1 MKKIACVRFAGLA
14 SGGSEKVLQNIAMI
28 LAKNEY
34 QVDFYYTNPAPFL
47 NHWFVHPD
55 NDERRKKLVESAGVN
70 TIPVYVES
78 KQADVVPYEWNNTDF
93 WDLFDESKYDAVQT
107 ARGGYPEYPFNVI
120 NQAKIIDGIHSDS
133 GEDKDNIVRSIL
145 LSKWQADRWAKNG
158 GNIKK
163 AVIIPT
169 LVTVPS
175 EFTPS
180 LRTKLGIPED
190 AFVYGFHQRNDPNI
204 FSPASLYAYS
214 LVSNKNNH
222 FVLLGGSERHRE
234 LARQLNLNNVHFLDF
249 SSDSD
254 VIHSF
259 LATID
264 VFAHARLDGE
274 VCSGC
279 IIEAMYHGKPIIS
292 FPGTVSMGHVEQLE
306 GCGYMSSSVEDYANK
321 MYEIENS
328 KDLYLDM
335 SSRTYEKYKEK
346 YSYSSIEKKIL
357 DLYQEVV

>member
-1 MKKIACVRFAGLA
+1 MKKIACVKFAGLA
-14 SGGSEKVLQNIAMI
+14 SGGTEKVLQNIAMI
-28 LAKNEY
+28 LSKNKY
-34 QVDFYYTNPAPFL
+34 QVDYYYTNAAPFL

-55 NDERRKKLVESAGVN
+55 NDGQRKKLVESHGIN

-78 KQADVVPYEWNNTDF
+78 KDGNNSPYNWNNTNF
-93 WDLFDESKYDAVQT
+93 WDLFDETKYDAIQT
-107 ARGGYPEYPFNVI
+107 ARGGYPEYPFNLI
-120 NQAKIIDGIHSDS
+120 NRTKIIDGIHSDS
-133 GEDKDNIVRSIL
+133 GEDKDNIVKSIL

-169 LVTVPS
+169 LVTVPQKTKS
-175 EFTPS
+175 N
-180 LRTKLGIPED
+180 LREQLNIPED

-222 FVLLGGSERHRE
+222 FILLGGSNRHKE
-234 LARQLNLNNVHFLDF
+234 IARQLNLNNIHFIDF
-249 SSDSD
+249 SSDSN

-259 LATID
+259 LEAID
-264 VFAHARLDGE
+264 VYTHARLDGE

-292 FPGTVSMGHVEQLE
+292 HPGTISMGHAEQLE
-306 GCGYMSSSVEDYANK
+306 SCGYMASSVEDYSNK
-321 MYEIENS
+321 MYQIENS

-335 SSRTYEKYKEK
+335 SSKTYQKYQEK
-346 YSYSSIEKKIL
+346 YSYDSIEKKIL
-357 DLYQEVV
+357 DLYQEVL